1 MEKEQISQEKLRL
14 IVFKSALELG
24 QAVDQHLVEMYKYD
38 PKKYTFMVPI
48 NEYFFED
55 GHSKVEIKSTV
66 RGTNLFFITDIGN
79 YSIPYKMHGFYNHT
93 SPNDLIQ
100 QLKDGI
106 NATNRHAAKVN
117 IVMPLLYNGRQHRK
131 KTREPLSCA
140 ATLAE
145 LDEMAGMKTFIT
157 FDAHDPGVEQATRK
171 MEFDNFFATG
181 KILEE
186 FINNTPTSQLEK
198 MVFVAPDSGADD
210 RRDIYLNSFN
220 CECVDR
226 DAGGFYK
233 KRDYNHF
240 VDGKYPVIAHD
251 YIGHS
256 NLDGRTAIVVDDMIS
271 SGGSMFDT
279 IDTLHDKGVSHIYIM
294 VTYAL
299 FTRGIKDFQKYY
311 DEKKFD
317 GLYVSNLSYIPE
329 EFKKEPWLH
338 VCDCSKQAAQI
349 IYDIHNDLSITNLL
363 TDRSS
368 PIRLL
373 EKKFNVK
380 NETSD

>member
-1 MEKEQISQEKLRL
+1 MKEQIGQEKLRL

-24 QAVDQHLVEMYKYD
+24 QSVDQHLLEMYNYD
-38 PKKYTFMVPI
+38 PKKYTFIVPI

-55 GHSKVEIKSTV
+55 GHSKVEVNATV
-66 RGTNLFFITDIGN
+66 RGKDVFYITDIGN
-79 YSIPYKMHGFYNHT
+79 YSIEYFMHGFINHT

-106 NATNRHAAKVN
+106 NAVNRSVDKAH

-145 LDEMAGMKTFIT
+145 IDELSGIKSLIT

-171 MEFDNFFATG
+171 IEFNNFFVTST
-181 KILEE
+181 ILKQ
-186 FINNTPTSQLEK
+186 FINDIPAEQLERL
-198 MVFVAPDSGADD
+198 VFVAPDSGANE
-210 RRDIYLNSFN
+210 RRDIYLNSFTSDF
-220 CECVDR
+220 VDR

-233 KRDYNHF
+233 VRDYNHF
-240 VDGKYPVIAHD
+240 TDGKYPVKSHE

-256 NLDGRTAIVVDDMIS
+256 SLDGRTAIVTDDMIS

-279 IDTLHDKGVSHIYIM
+279 IETLHNKGVSHIYVM
-294 VTYAL
+294 ATYSL
-299 FTRGIKDFQKYY
+299 FTRGIEEFKKYY
-311 DEKKFD
+311 KNKILD

-329 EFKKEPWLH
+329 EYKKEPWLH
-338 VCDCSKQAAQI
+338 VCDCSKVLANI
-349 IYDIHNDLSITNLL
+349 IYSLHNDLPISSIL
-363 TDRSS
+363 TDRSE
-368 PIRLL
+368 PARLL
-373 EKKFNVK
+373 EKKFN
-380 NETSD
+380 EQ

>member
-1 MEKEQISQEKLRL
+1 MKSQIENERLRL

-24 QAVDQHLVEMYKYD
+24 QSVDRHLLDMYSYD
-38 PKKYTFMVPI
+38 PNKYTFMVPI

-55 GHSKVEIKSTV
+55 GHSKVEINDTV
-66 RGTNLFFITDIGN
+66 RGKDLFYMTDIGN
-79 YSIPYKMHGFYNHT
+79 YSIPYYMHGFTNHT

-106 NATNRHAAKVN
+106 NAVNRSADKIH

-145 LDEMAGMKTFIT
+145 LDELAGMKGLIT

-171 MEFDNFFATG
+171 IEFNNFFVTST
-181 KILEE
+181 ILEQ
-186 FINNTPTSQLEK
+186 FINDIPVEQLERL
-198 MVFVAPDSGADD
+198 VFVAPDSGANE
-210 RRDIYLNSFN
+210 RRDVYLNSFN
-220 CECVDR
+220 CEFVDR

-233 KRDYNHF
+233 VRDYNHF
-240 VDGKYPVIAHD
+240 TDGKYPVKAHE

-256 NLDGRTAIVVDDMIS
+256 SLDGRTAIIVDDMIS

-279 IDTLHDKGVSHIYIM
+279 IETLHNKGASHIYVM
-294 VTYAL
+294 VTYSL
-299 FTRGIKDFQKYY
+299 FTRGIEDFKKYY
-311 DEKKFD
+311 KDKILD
-317 GLYVSNLSYIPE
+317 GLYVSNLSYIPKEYQKE
-329 EFKKEPWLH
+329 EWLH
-338 VCDCSKQAAQI
+338 VCDCSNVLARI
-349 IYDIHNDLSITNLL
+349 IYNIHNELPLSGIL
-363 TDRSS
+363 TDRSE

-373 EKKFNVK
+373 EKKFNVEGK
-380 NETSD
+380 